1 MSNTDNTF
9 NDVCN
14 QALRS
19 WVKYIA
25 MDSDGMVYGY
35 EEEPTCGVKYWW
47 SGDGSKYIY
56 LGAVDVG
63 DLDWR
68 RTLLEVGS
76 TFSREVALMLEEV
89 RTMGRPLKENTPA
102 FDLEAA
108 LAGAPVK
115 LRGGGKAY
123 IRHIE
128 REYKVNLPIVGVIVA
143 GGASILAVWRECGRY
158 IDSDTESPCD
168 IVGMWVDYKLINGH
182 KVPDISFR
190 PSEGECYYFPNPLS
204 QTFIGRAYYDF
215 LDKHHVHRATHGLCY
230 PDTEEG
236 KAAAISHAEAMLGE
250 SSE

>member
-1 MSNTDNTF
+1 MSNTENAF
-9 NDVCN
+9 NDICN
-14 QALRS
+14 QALRT

-25 MDSDGMVYGY
+25 MDSDGMIYGY
-35 EEEPTCGVKYWW
+35 EKEPMIRDSLWDTNGRC
-47 SGDGSKYIY
+47 IC

-63 DLDWR
+63 GLDWR

-76 TFSREVALMLEEV
+76 TFFREVAFMLEEV
-89 RTMGRPLKENTPA
+89 RELGRPRKENTPA

-128 REYKVNLPIVGVIVA
+128 REYETDFPVVGILGAGGPAIVA
-143 GGASILAVWRECGRY
+143 LWRECGRY

-182 KVPDISFR
+182 KVPDISFT
-190 PSEGECYYFPNPLS
+190 PKKGEGYYFPELSYDRMVSSSEWLESSIDLNLLERGLIYPL
-204 QTFIGRAYYDF
+204 TA
-215 LDKHHVHRATHGLCY
+215 
-230 PDTEEG
+230 EG
-236 KAAAISHAEAMLGE
+236 EAAAIAHAKAMLGE